1 MTGRN
6 EIIRP
11 RSSAKEPVEN
21 FAIKKLFKLIKS
33 QAVPQEIE
41 EPKQKTCTV
50 YDPMLEHQKSRRRL
64 QT

>member
-50 YDPMLEHQKSRRRL
+50 YDPML
-64 QT
+64 